1 MRQIIAFLLLLLP
14 TWLLSQ
20 QSSLLRDKDKDL
32 RQGLELFDKEKFGAA
47 QQYFIKLAEV
57 YPDPHAEIRK
67 HAEYYSAI
75 CAVELFNPDAEVL
88 LTQFIYRHPESP
100 LVKQAWFQLGK
111 FFFRDKKYKK
121 ALFLVFGLY
130 YYVSKIFRKNR
141 TIPNPVSG
149 QISDDVYP
157 LM

>member
-47 QQYFIKLAEV
+47 QQYFNKIAEV

-121 ALFLVFGLY
+121 A
-130 YYVSKIFRKNR
+130 
-141 TIPNPVSG
+141 
-149 QISDDVYP
+149 DVNT
-157 LM
+157 